1 MRLYDSPLTLSL
13 PTRPGSPRILFKI
26 LPLTSSLRLETFM
39 DSSPLSPKRIALF
52 TGAYNHIA
60 DGVSLT
66 LNRLVDYLEQQGAE
80 VLVFAPTIKNP
91 PIDHAGTLVAAPS
104 VRMPLPNRAEYRL
117 TTHFPRRIRK
127 ALDDFKPSIIHIAS
141 PDRLGQGALKY
152 GQKNDI
158 PVVSTY
164 HTHFSSYLSYYKLD
178 FLENWF
184 WGYLRNFYEACEEV
198 YVPSESMIDV
208 LETHGI
214 ADNLHLWERGVVT
227 ERFNPGRRSMDWR
240 RDLGIADDEVVIS
253 FISRLVWEKGLD
265 IYAEVLEGLDKKG
278 IAHRSLV
285 VGDGPAR
292 AELEKRLPNTLF
304 LGHQGGNDLATAYAS
319 SDIFL
324 FPSET
329 ETFGNVTLEAMASG
343 IPPVCANAT
352 GSRSLIR
359 DGVTGFLAPPRN
371 GAAFLKYVEQ
381 LVTDKALREKM
392 GQLSLKRAQAYDWPV
407 ILKKMDDYYSR
418 VINKHRVDR
427 QAKIDQQYAS
437 TGA

>member
-1 MRLYDSPLTLSL
+1 
-13 PTRPGSPRILFKI
+13 
-26 LPLTSSLRLETFM
+26 M

-91 PIDHAGTLVAAPS
+91 PIDHAGTLVSAPS
-104 VRMPLPNRAEYRL
+104 IRMPLPNRAEYRL

-127 ALDDFKPSIIHIAS
+127 ALDDFNPSIIHIAS
-141 PDRLGQGALKY
+141 PDQLGKGALKY
-152 GQKNDI
+152 GVNNDI
-158 PVVSTY
+158 PVVATY

-178 FLENWF
+178 WLESWF
-184 WGYLRNFYEACEEV
+184 WGYLRDFYKQCEEV
-198 YVPSESMIDV
+198 YVPSDSMIDV
-208 LETHGI
+208 LENHGI
-214 ADNLHLWERGVVT
+214 AGNLHLWERGVVT
-227 ERFNPGRRSMDWR
+227 ERFNPGRRSMAWR
-240 RDLGIADDEVVIS
+240 RNLGIEDDEVVIS

-265 IYAEVLEGLDKKG
+265 IYAEVLEGLAAQG
-278 IAHRSLV
+278 IAHRSMI

-292 AELEKRLPNTLF
+292 AELEKRLSNTLF
-304 LGHQGGNDLATAYAS
+304 LGHQGGTDLATAYAS
-319 SDIFL
+319 SDVFL

-359 DGVTGFLAPPRN
+359 DGITGFLAPPRDS
-371 GAAFLKYVEQ
+371 AAFLKHVAQ
-381 LVTDKALREKM
+381 LVTDKSLRDKM

-407 ILKKMDDYYSR
+407 ILEKMEGYYNR
-418 VINKHRVDR
+418 VINKHVAAK
-427 QAKIDQQYAS
+427 QARMDSKYAS
-437 TGA
+437 SGA